1 MAPYFNQRG
10 DKVEGHLLDG
20 TRGATT
26 SIIDSEIDG
35 AIMRVKQG
43 GSAKTEMAML
53 LQKHPILKTD
63 KWQTGEHPLS
73 PLVEYFVKETMGP

>member
-1 MAPYFNQRG
+1 
-10 DKVEGHLLDG
+10 
-20 TRGATT
+20 
-26 SIIDSEIDG
+26 
-35 AIMRVKQG
+35 MRVKQG